1 MNKAM
6 HHIQDDRTATEWL
19 THTCFVKGRDTFMS
33 GWGGAEGGT
42 SYAVWCCRSQDLGA
56 VLEWV
61 KARTDMVNV
70 TTNFNPDTYKLKRG
84 DRLHMYVVDE
94 GHPSLAANDDG
105 CPPAW
110 RG

>member
-1 MNKAM
+1 MTAKTM
-6 HHIQDDRTATEWL
+6 HHIQDDRTAAECV

-42 SYAVWCCRSQDLGA
+42 SYAVWCCRPQDHA
-56 VLEWV
+56 PVWEWV

-84 DRLHMYVVDE
+84 DRLHIYVVDG
-94 GHPSLAANDDG
+94 GHPSIGTDIKKTTE
-105 CPPAW
+105 
-110 RG
+110 RE